1 MSRVCAIAGVLWLC
15 LSPGFS
21 RAADPPDP
29 QPVMSGD
36 AIAQALRHP
45 VTRGFTPRGLTRRDT
60 EPAQSVNLNVPFARN
75 SSTLQPQAEAQLN
88 ELRAALTSPFLRK
101 DRFVIAGHTDGK
113 GDPGYNKS
121 LSLRRAETVKR
132 FLVANGVDASRLQT
146 AGFGA
151 EQLLTPDDPGDPRNR
166 RVEVRDLGEASP

>member
-1 MSRVCAIAGVLWLC
+1 MSRTRAVAAVLWLC
-15 LSPGFS
+15 LSAG
-21 RAADPPDP
+21 RGLAADPQDAA
-29 QPVMSGD
+29 PVMSGD
-36 AIAQALRHP
+36 AITQALRHP

-60 EPAQSVNLNVPFARN
+60 EPPQSVNLNVPFARN
-75 SSTLQPQAEAQLN
+75 SSALQPQAAAQLN

-113 GDPGYNKS
+113 GDPRYNKV

-132 FLVANGVDASRLQT
+132 FLVANGVEAERLQT

-151 EQLLTPDDPGDPRNR
+151 EQLLTPDDPEDPRNR
-166 RVEVRDLGEASP
+166 RVEIRDLGDASP

>member
-1 MSRVCAIAGVLWLC
+1 MNRTRNLLVVCLLSLLPT
-15 LSPGFS
+15 LSP
-21 RAADPPDP
+21 AADPPDAA
-29 QPVMSGD
+29 PVMSGD

-75 SSTLQPQAEAQLN
+75 SSALQPQAAAQLN

-113 GDPGYNKS
+113 GDPRYNKL

-132 FLVANGVDASRLQT
+132 FLVANGVDAARLQT

-151 EQLLTPDDPGDPRNR
+151 EQLLTPDDPEDPRNR
-166 RVEVRDLGEASP
+166 RVEIRDLGDASP